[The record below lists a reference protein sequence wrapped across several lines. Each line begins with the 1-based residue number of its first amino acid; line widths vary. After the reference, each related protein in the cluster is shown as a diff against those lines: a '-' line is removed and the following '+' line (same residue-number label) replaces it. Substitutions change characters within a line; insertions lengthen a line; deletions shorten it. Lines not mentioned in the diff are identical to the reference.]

1 MINGE
6 SFSGPLFK
14 RLTRTDANECKA
26 KVSGPTLLV
35 DIRDFFPR
43 PSGSKDHVPVR
54 VILVDDAGDV
64 PEILGEMPATIQAQG
79 EPMETM
85 LSDINILRDRCR
97 SGDILTLEPSTDRT
111 DLFRVTRVAR
121 TSPRFAQ
128 VDLETGGEIAGL
140 LSSGILPRER
150 IKNFLRA
157 RSDEGQLVS
166 GNFSIAGAWPD
177 FEITFESGD
186 GKGRNGA
193 YRHAVA
199 LVLSRLPKLGGTL
212 MRAEIT
218 SKKILTA
225 GVNASF
231 EPKRF
236 LLPLKLD
243 PAIDFLQLSK
253 ALGTAGGKV
262 DSSPETSGSTTRR
275 MTLAIR
281 LSGAPV
287 SLHMLEEHLAGVR
300 VPGAPDPAI
309 ASKGMPVPP
318 ASAPLVLEDDLAVI
332 DSAWGLWTAALE
344 AGSRSVG
351 GRLRFMDA
359 TAVVLASRSSLER
372 VGATDIQLGVH
383 ASGAPWTLE
392 INAPRKA
399 ADANGLATVA
409 RDASGNRFLLRQGWL
424 QANPDSDGEVRGELF
439 RKLTGLVPVQVS
451 GETTPTPRQWYIVAD
466 LEQAPADVCAQTS
479 DFVLRCAEARAATIS
494 GSLPITPS
502 PPLVAGDEVGGTFTR
517 KAIVQPEMEV
527 NRVQGEVWLKLQDLL
542 KSPGPGLS
550 KLRHQAGYEVDGII
564 GAGEGRILLE
574 IKTGKSAAD
583 VYEGVGQ
590 LMVYSKMLGLEGH
603 RKVLLLAFKPSAALV
618 EAAEAC
624 GIDLYSYSWVKVGE
638 GVEVELSADFLAA
651 CGLPS
656 GKPVQ

>member
-1 MINGE
+1 MTDIDG
-6 SFSGPLFK
+6 FSGPLFK
-14 RLTRTDANECKA
+14 RLTLTDASQGKA
-26 KVSGPTLLV
+26 KISGPTLLV

-43 PSGSKDHVPVR
+43 LAASKDHFPVR
-54 VILVDDAGDV
+54 VILVDDAGAV
-64 PEILGEMPATIQAQG
+64 PETLGKIQAKIQAQG
-79 EPMETM
+79 ISKEVM
-85 LSDINILRDRCR
+85 LTDINILRDRCR
-97 SGDILTLEPSTDRT
+97 FGDILTLEPSLDQV
-111 DLFRVTRVAR
+111 DLYRVTRVGQ

-128 VDLETGGEIAGL
+128 VDLETGKKDAGL
-140 LSSGILPRER
+140 LSGGLLPRDR

-157 RSDEGQLVS
+157 RSDEGQLVN
-166 GNFSIAGAWPD
+166 GNFSVAGAWPD
-177 FEITFESGD
+177 FEVTFESGD
-186 GKGRNGA
+186 GNGRNSA
-193 YRHAVA
+193 YRRAVA
-199 LVLSRLPKLGGTL
+199 VVLSRLPKLGGTL

-218 SKKILTA
+218 STPILKA
-225 GVNASF
+225 GIDPSF
-231 EPKRF
+231 EPERF
-236 LLPLKLD
+236 PLPLKL
-243 PAIDFLQLSK
+243 ASGMDFLKLSK
-253 ALGTAGGKV
+253 GLGTAGGKV
-262 DSSPETSGSTTRR
+262 DSSPEASGNTTRR
-275 MTLAIR
+275 MTLAVR
-281 LSGAPV
+281 LSGSPV
-287 SLHMLEEHLAGVR
+287 SLHALEEHLAGVR
-300 VPGAPDPAI
+300 VPPVADGGRGAETRPSRK
-309 ASKGMPVPP
+309 ASL
-318 ASAPLVLEDDLAVI
+318 PLVLEDDLAVI
-332 DSAWGLWTAALE
+332 DSAWSKWIAALD

-351 GRLRFMDA
+351 GRLRWMDA
-359 TAVVLASRSSLER
+359 TSVMHASRSSLKR
-372 VGATDIQLGVH
+372 VGAIDIQLGVH
-383 ASGAPWTLE
+383 ASGAPWTVE

-409 RDASGNRFLLRQGWL
+409 RDASGKHFLLRQGWL

-451 GETTPTPRQWYIVAD
+451 GETTPTPREWYIVAD

-479 DFVLRCAEARAATIS
+479 DFVLRCAEARAATIG
-494 GSLPITPS
+494 GSLPMTPS

-517 KAIVQPEMEV
+517 RAIVQPEMEV

-590 LMVYSKMLGLEGH
+590 LMVYSKMLGLEDH

-638 GVEVELSADFLAA
+638 GVEVDLSADFLAA

-656 GKPVQ
+656 GKPAQ

>member
-14 RLTRTDANECKA
+14 RLTRTDANEGKA

-79 EPMETM
+79 KPMETM

-97 SGDILTLEPSTDRT
+97 SGDILTLEPSMDRT

-128 VDLETGGEIAGL
+128 VDFETGGEIAGL

-166 GNFSIAGAWPD
+166 GNFSVAGAWPD

-199 LVLSRLPKLGGTL
+199 LVLSRLPQLGGTL
-212 MRAEIT
+212 MRAGIT
-218 SKKILTA
+218 SKKLLKA
-225 GVNASF
+225 GVDASF
-231 EPKRF
+231 EPRRF
-236 LLPLKLD
+236 PLPLKLD
-243 PAIDFLQLSK
+243 PEMDFLQLSK
-253 ALGTAGGKV
+253 ALGTAGSKV
-262 DSSPETSGSTTRR
+262 DSSPDTSGSTTRR
-275 MTLAIR
+275 MTLAVR
-281 LSGAPV
+281 LSAAPV
-287 SLHMLEEHLAGVR
+287 SLHALEEHLAGVR
-300 VPGAPDPAI
+300 VPLVADGDRGTETRPPWK
-309 ASKGMPVPP
+309 ASL
-318 ASAPLVLEDDLAVI
+318 PLVLEDDLAVI
-332 DSAWGLWTAALE
+332 DSAWSKWIAALGE
-344 AGSRSVG
+344 ESRPIG
-351 GRLRFMDA
+351 
-359 TAVVLASRSSLER
+359 SSLHWIDAHSVMYAPRCSVKRHE
-372 VGATDIQLGVH
+372 ATDIHLGVR
-383 ASGAPWTLE
+383 ASGAPWTVE

-409 RDASGNRFLLRQGWL
+409 RDASGRRFLLRQGWL
-424 QANPDSDGEVRGELF
+424 QANPDSDGDVRGELF

-451 GETTPTPRQWYIVAD
+451 GETTPTPRQWYVVAD

-479 DFVLRCAEARAATIS
+479 DFVLRCAEARAATIE
-494 GSLPITPS
+494 GSLPMTPS

-517 KAIVQPEMEV
+517 KAIVQPEKEV
-527 NRVQGEVWLKLQDLL
+527 NRVQGEVWLKLQELL

-590 LMVYSKMLGLEGH
+590 LMLYSRMLGLEDH
-603 RKVLLLAFKPSAALV
+603 RKVLLLAFEPSAALV
-618 EAAEAC
+618 EATTSC
-624 GIDLYSYSWVKVGE
+624 GVELYSYVWVRKGE
-638 GVEVELSADFLAA
+638 GIQVDLTGVFLAA
-651 CGLPS
+651 CGLA
-656 GKPVQ
+656 GGL